1 MKKIAHS
8 PEVLCGETPQRRLVP
23 GDKRRESKDRSFAPT
38 IVLDP
43 LMQMFTYVPVKIDQF
58 RIHGLQGTPAC
69 APNEFDY
76 FGE

>member
-1 MKKIAHS
+1 
-8 PEVLCGETPQRRLVP
+8 
-23 GDKRRESKDRSFAPT
+23 
-38 IVLDP
+38 
-43 LMQMFTYVPVKIDQF
+43 MQMFTYVPVKIDQF